1 MSNIDP
7 SERFIPLTP
16 IASDGPVLFID
27 SQAPLVDLHACA
39 SERLVTA
46 LDYLNLMACA
56 TLRDASDKDIGT
68 VTNTARLL
76 LQDVRDVLAAIQ
88 TRAFS
93 K

>member
-1 MSNIDP
+1 MNTQYP
-7 SERFIPLTP
+7 SERFIPMTP
-16 IASDGPVLFID
+16 IASDGPVLFVD
-27 SQAPLVDLHACA
+27 SKAPLVDLHACA

-56 TLRDASDKDIGT
+56 TLRDASDKDMST

-76 LQDVRDVLAAIQ
+76 LQDVRDVLGVIE
-88 TRAFS
+88 TRAFC

>member
-1 MSNIDP
+1 MNPQDH

-16 IASDGPVLFID
+16 IASDGPVLFVD
-27 SQAPLVDLHACA
+27 SHAPLEDLHACA
-39 SERLVTA
+39 SERLLTT

-56 TLRDASDKDIGT
+56 GLRDSSDKDIGT

-76 LQDVRDVLAAIQ
+76 LQDVRDVLAVIE

-93 K
+93 R

>member
-1 MSNIDP
+1 MSNIAS

-27 SQAPLVDLHACA
+27 SQAPLIDLHACA

-46 LDYLNLMACA
+46 LDYLNLMTCA

>member
-1 MSNIDP
+1 MNTQDL

-16 IASDGPVLFID
+16 IASDGPVLFVD
-27 SQAPLVDLHACA
+27 SHAPLEDLHACA
-39 SERLVTA
+39 SERLLTT

-56 TLRDASDKDIGT
+56 GLRDSSDKDIGT

-76 LQDVRDVLAAIQ
+76 LQDVRDVLAVIE

-93 K
+93 R